1 MQFHELGLRLWNL
14 GLSIVKRWEW
24 GREWEMVRKT
34 NHAEAIK
41 KDKLLT
47 YFLLDRELYQEPSSE
62 TFIWHDSFIEY
73 KKWYKSWH

>member
-1 MQFHELGLRLWNL
+1 MELPSDVFKEI
-14 GLSIVKRWEW
+14 LSYFPHPI
-24 GREWEMVRKT
+24 RKT